1 MSPYSQFLL
10 KKYRALLQR
19 AHRLIADSLHSSNPD
34 IQLDFISESYSSLF
48 EEIDETG
55 TQLQEILEKERR
67 GFAGLSGASRDSAG
81 PGHGGLAPEIPAI
94 CRTHLRHIG
103 LFLDAVDRNL
113 SALKDRALRDV
124 FENHVGDQ
132 IRAYLDD
139 LNSR

>member
-34 IQLDFISESYSSLF
+34 IQLEFIAENYATLF
-48 EEIDETG
+48 EAIDETG
-55 TQLQEILEKERR
+55 ALLQEVLDKERPTV
-67 GFAGLSGASRDSAG
+67 SSA
-81 PGHGGLAPEIPAI
+81 PTESPARESTAREGGEEIPPLS
-94 CRTHLRHIG
+94 RSHLRHIS

-124 FENHVGDQ
+124 FENHVGAQ

-139 LNSR
+139 LDRR